1 MSRIISSII
10 LLLFL
15 TTDVFAQSVPV
26 SDTAKTGRYRISL
39 ITCGPGEE
47 IWETFGHACIRVVDS
62 TRVDAERDKIYNYG
76 FFEASEDN
84 PLLKQVFT
92 GWLVDFVDTITYDEL
107 MIEYRAKRRSLNE
120 QVFLLTDQQKEQVV
134 AFLRNNLKKEN
145 RYYNFDTF
153 YDNCSTRIRDLF
165 VLLFGKRL
173 NFGPVF
179 EKDSKLT
186 YRQATINRMCIEQ
199 EKYWF
204 RFVLNLTYASRADR
218 VMSDRDA
225 MFLPTYLA
233 KGFAGAT
240 LDGKP
245 LCAAIQPIQAESI
258 VWTDTGDRP
267 IKSLL
272 LSAIIVV
279 LISIVGAKSF
289 WADILKYSYV
299 FLVGLIGIGMVYL
312 MVLNGEPAWKDNWNV
327 LWALPLNIIFPFLNT
342 RWKGIYGIVGIV
354 LIAASFVLHFAGV
367 QYLALPEL
375 IPVLFTLLFV
385 FAISWRQMNSKQSG
399 SGVLV

>member
-1 MSRIISSII
+1 MSRIVSSII

-15 TTDVFAQSVPV
+15 ITDVSALAVTVTDS
-26 SDTAKTGRYRISL
+26 TRAGRYRISL

-47 IWETFGHACIRVVDS
+47 IWETFGHACIRVIDS
-62 TRVDAERDKIYNYG
+62 TKTDAERDKIYNYG

-120 QVFLLTDQQKEQVV
+120 QVFLLNDQQKEQVV
-134 AFLRNNLKKEN
+134 TFLRNNMKKEY

-165 VLLFGKRL
+165 ELLFGKRL
-173 NFGPVF
+173 RFGPVL
-179 EKDSKLT
+179 ESGSKVT
-186 YRQATINRMCIEQ
+186 YRQATINRMCVEQ

-225 MFLPTYLA
+225 MFLPVFLA

-245 LCAAIQPIQAESI
+245 LCRAITPIQAESI
-258 VWTDTGDRP
+258 VWTDTGARP
-267 IKSLL
+267 IKYLFLISVF
-272 LSAIIVV
+272 VV
-279 LISIVGAKSF
+279 LISITKQRSYVGDIVKS
-289 WADILKYSYV
+289 SYV
-299 FLVGLIGIGMVYL
+299 FLVGLVGIGMVYL

-327 LWALPLNIIFPFLNT
+327 LWAMPLNVVFPFLQE
-342 RWKGIYGIVGIV
+342 RHKGIFSLVGIALV
-354 LIAASFVLHFAGV
+354 AVAFILHLVGI

-375 IPVLFTLLFV
+375 IPVLFALLFV
-385 FAISWRQMNSKQSG
+385 FAVSLRQAMIIKSESN
-399 SGVLV
+399 VLV

>member
-1 MSRIISSII
+1 MGRIVSLII

-15 TTDVFAQSVPV
+15 ITDLCAQSVAVP
-26 SDTAKTGRYRISL
+26 DTAKTGRYRISL

-47 IWETFGHACIRVVDS
+47 IWETFGHACIRVIDS
-62 TRVDAERDKIYNYG
+62 TKVDAERDKIYNYG

-173 NFGPVF
+173 NFGPVLD
-179 EKDSKLT
+179 KDSRLT
-186 YRQATINRMCIEQ
+186 YRQATINRMCVEQ

-245 LCAAIQPIQAESI
+245 LCDAITPIQAESI
-258 VWTDTGDRP
+258 VWTDTSDRP
-267 IKSLL
+267 IKYLF
-272 LSAIIVV
+272 LSAAIVV
-279 LISIVGAKSF
+279 IASTIKPRSVLAG
-289 WADILKYSYV
+289 ILKYSYV
-299 FLVGLIGIGMVYL
+299 FLMGVIGIGMIYL
-312 MVLNGEPAWKDNWNV
+312 MVLNGEPAWKDNCNV
-327 LWALPLNIIFPFLNT
+327 LWALPLNVIFPFLSN
-342 RWKGIYGIVGIV
+342 RFKGIYGIVGIV
-354 LIAASFVLHFAGV
+354 LIAVSFVLHFTGD

-385 FAISWRQMNSKQSG
+385 FAVSWRQMKSVNSE
-399 SGVLV
+399 SGVFV

>member
-1 MSRIISSII
+1 MSRIVSTII
-10 LLLFL
+10 LLFFL
-15 TTDVFAQSVPV
+15 ITDVCAQSVPAT
-26 SDTAKTGRYRISL
+26 DTTVIGRYRISL

-47 IWETFGHACIRVVDS
+47 IWETFGHACIRVIDS

-120 QVFLLTDQQKEQVV
+120 QVFLLTDQQKEEVV
-134 AFLRNNLKKEN
+134 KFLRNNLKKEN

-173 NFGPVF
+173 VFGPVL
-179 EKDSKLT
+179 EKDCRLT
-186 YRQATINRMCIEQ
+186 FRQATINRMCVEQ

-204 RFVLNLTYASRADR
+204 RFALNLTYASRSDR
-218 VMSDRDA
+218 VMSDGDA

-233 KGFAGAT
+233 KGFGGAT

-245 LCAAIQPIQAESI
+245 LCGAITPIQAETI
-258 VWTDTGDRP
+258 VWTDTSDRP
-267 IKSLL
+267 IKYLFL
-272 LSAIIVV
+272 VAAVVVIVTTIKPRSV
-279 LISIVGAKSF
+279 
-289 WADILKYSYV
+289 WAYILRYSYV
-299 FLVGLIGIGMVYL
+299 IFTGLIGIGMVYL

-327 LWALPLNIIFPFLNT
+327 LWALPLNVVFPFLNS
-342 RWKGIYGIVGIV
+342 RLKGWYGIVAIV
-354 LIAASFVLHFAGV
+354 LIAISFILHFAGV

-375 IPVLFTLLFV
+375 IPVIFTLLFV
-385 FAISWRQMNSKQSG
+385 FAISWRQVRNAK
-399 SGVLV
+399 

>member
-15 TTDVFAQSVPV
+15 ITGVCAQSLSIP
-26 SDTAKTGRYRISL
+26 DTTRTGRYRISL

-107 MIEYRAKRRSLNE
+107 MIEYQAKKRRLNE

-173 NFGPVF
+173 NFGPVLD
-179 EKDSKLT
+179 KGSKLT

-233 KGFAGAT
+233 EGFAGAT

-245 LCAAIQPIQAESI
+245 LCSAITPIQAESI
-258 VWTDTGDRP
+258 VWTDTSDRP
-267 IKSLL
+267 IKYLVL
-272 LSAIIVV
+272 TAAVVVIVSTIKPRSV
-279 LISIVGAKSF
+279 LAGV
-289 WADILKYSYV
+289 LKFSYV
-299 FLVGLIGIGMVYL
+299 FLIGLTGIGMVYL
-312 MVLNGEPAWKDNWNV
+312 MVLKGEPAWKDNWNV
-327 LWALPLNIIFPFLNT
+327 LWALPLNVIFPFLSDKF
-342 RWKGIYGIVGIV
+342 KGWYGMAGIG
-354 LIAASFVLHFAGV
+354 LIAGSFLLHLTGV

-375 IPVLFTLLFV
+375 IPVLFTLVFV
-385 FAISWRQMNSKQSG
+385 FAISWRQMKSIKSE
-399 SGVLV
+399 